1 MRRILSRKRKI
12 SQENK
17 VVFFQVTRVE
27 NKTPKS
33 SWVNGVLASGDGSV
47 KMLKSRTLVV
57 LVETS
62 LFLYH
67 KETGHLDRRSEL
79 F

>member
-1 MRRILSRKRKI
+1 M
-12 SQENK
+12 
-17 VVFFQVTRVE
+17 TRVE

-47 KMLKSRTLVV
+47 KMLKRPSRTLVV

-62 LFLYH
+62 LFLYD